1 MKVATD
7 ELKKRLPKHSL
18 IFLKIS
24 NHSQASWST
33 WACKTNLTFQESI
46 SNQFLKAFLK
56 PNNQGPSFHHWVLKQ
71 KFLDP
76 IPFKRTELE
85 VRFCS
90 NFRFSLAGVFA
101 HCDSWDDG
109 QLGKK
114 DHLSIGCSGHQSS
127 LISKQVDGGNAVGRR
142 PRAPHHHRDH
152 ERASRRHAAR
162 VVLLRLRRNEK
173 LQEREKRP
181 PWAFL
186 VQVRWHQSHHQHQP
200 VFRPKTCF
208 NSFQRTRS
216 KSYRSHKLAARTSIQ
231 RTALLWKAQCRTAR
245 LKIPNRQ

>member
-1 MKVATD
+1 MIY
-7 ELKKRLPKHSL
+7 LSL
-18 IFLKIS
+18 QNQLDIS
-24 NHSQASWST
+24 RINLEQISQSLFET
-33 WACKTNLTFQESI
+33 LQPGSI
-46 SNQFLKAFLK
+46 I
-56 PNNQGPSFHHWVLKQ
+56 Q

-181 PWAFL
+181 P
-186 VQVRWHQSHHQHQP
+186 
-200 VFRPKTCF
+200 
-208 NSFQRTRS
+208 
-216 KSYRSHKLAARTSIQ
+216 
-231 RTALLWKAQCRTAR
+231 
-245 LKIPNRQ
+245 